1 MKSIINRKKNNCSYF
16 STFIPYILH
25 NTYLSKG
32 ALSNV
37 FGAKMTAKMSETFVI
52 SELVA
57 VVK

>member
-1 MKSIINRKKNNCSYF
+1 M
-16 STFIPYILH
+16 ILTY